1 MIVLSAKF
9 LFSEKIKG
17 ENMKAIIIDDEQ
29 KSHLVLTNLLTK
41 NHVDIEIVGHA
52 YNVEEGVNL
61 IYQIQPE
68 LVFLDVE
75 MPDGTGL
82 ELLQQVD
89 NTNFY
94 VIFTTGYN
102 KYAHAAIRF
111 GALDYLLKPVV
122 KEELKEAID
131 RARVKKDEK
140 IAQLQIQILTESLAK
155 LQQKQVPSRLA
166 ISTKDGII
174 YKKVNEIIRLE
185 AKQNYTEFSF
195 VRTEKKILTSINLGE
210 YERQFINN
218 HEFMRIHRS
227 HLINLDYVDRYI
239 RSDGG
244 YVRMKDSSKVI
255 ISRIYKNK
263 LLEKLEKL

>member
-1 MIVLSAKF
+1 MW
-9 LFSEKIKG
+9 KING
-17 ENMKAIIIDDEQ
+17 ENMKAIIIDDEEQ
-29 KSHLVLTNLLTK
+29 SHLVLTNLLIK
-41 NHVDIEIVGHA
+41 NHVDIDIIGHA
-52 YNVEEGVNL
+52 YNVEEGWSL
-61 IYQIQPE
+61 IHEIRPE
-68 LVFLDVE
+68 LIFLDIE
-75 MPDGTGL
+75 MPDGTGFD
-82 ELLQQVD
+82 LLQQIE
-89 NTNFY
+89 NPNFY
-94 VIFTTGYN
+94 VIFTTGYD

-122 KEELKEAID
+122 KDELKEAVQ
-131 RARVKKDEK
+131 RAKDKKNEK

-155 LQQKQVPSRLA
+155 LKEQQLPSRLA
-166 ISTKDGII
+166 ISTIDGII
-174 YKKVNEIIRLE
+174 YKKVKEIIRLE

-195 VRTEKKILTSINLGE
+195 VSAEKKIVTSINLGE

-218 HEFMRIHRS
+218 FEFMRVHRS
-227 HLINLDYVDRYI
+227 HLINLSYVDRYI